1 MNRSTAL
8 ITGASGGIGLELAR
22 VHALHGDDLVLAAR
36 SEEELN
42 EVKQELEEEHGVS
55 VRLFVIDLTRTGA
68 PEEIFTALKSDGV
81 AVDYLINNAGVGDYG
96 LFHKSS
102 WVAQQT
108 MIELN
113 IQALTRMTHLF
124 AGEMA
129 ARGSGRIM
137 NVASTASFQP
147 GPLMSVYYAS
157 KHYVLAFS
165 EAIAQE
171 LGEFGVTVTALCP
184 GPTESG
190 FQVRAGM
197 EESRLVST
205 FPLPSSR
212 AVANY
217 GYRAMMKG
225 KRVAV
230 HGLANR
236 MASKLVRFIPRSWAT
251 YAVRKIQESRSDF

>member
-1 MNRSTAL
+1 MKQSTAL

-22 VHALHGDDLVLAAR
+22 IHASQGDDLALVAR
-36 SEEELN
+36 SEEKLN
-42 EVKQELEEEHGVS
+42 RVQQELEQEYDVS
-55 VRLFVIDLTRTGA
+55 VQLFVMDLTRTGA
-68 PEEIFTALKSDGV
+68 PEEIYTALKSDGV
-81 AVDYLINNAGVGDYG
+81 VVDYLINNAGIGDYG

-124 AGEMA
+124 AGDMA

-171 LGEFGVTVTALCP
+171 LDEFGVSVTALCP

-190 FQVRAGM
+190 FQARAGM
-197 EESRLVST
+197 ENSRLVSSV
-205 FPLPSSR
+205 PLPSSR
-212 AVANY
+212 SVAEY

-236 MASKLVRFIPRSWAT
+236 MASKLVRLVPRSWAT
-251 YAVRKIQESRSDF
+251 YAVRKIQESRE